1 MKTRTI
7 NLLPLFAA
15 LLLISACAAGKP
27 VPRHAPIP
35 AESPN
40 GVYLARTAAAELH
53 IVSPGG
59 RISIGNLEIDNGK
72 PPLVAQADSPALAQC
87 PFPAEPA
94 TSSSA
99 GDREAGPDPTA
110 GSGGDVGNK
119 AVEQAGRTDAA
130 AAGEYREPEKTNRTL
145 KVPKRTGNPSSCLL
159 SCFAP
164 ALHQRHLHCGFLM
177 QRLPTG
183 RAAGT
188 VRWTEGLLRL
198 RSPWH

>member
-1 MKTRTI
+1 MKRI
-7 NLLPLFAA
+7 KSACCLQIGIALAAA
-15 LLLISACAAGKP
+15 LLLSACAAGKP
-27 VPRHAPIP
+27 APSHAPVP
-35 AESPN
+35 ESRT
-40 GVYLARTAAAELH
+40 GEYLARTAAAELH

-59 RISIGNLEIDNGK
+59 SIRIDKLEIDNGK
-72 PPLVAQADSPALAQC
+72 PPLVAQDDSPALAQC

-145 KVPKRTGNPSSCLL
+145 KVPKRT
-159 SCFAP
+159 
-164 ALHQRHLHCGFLM
+164 
-177 QRLPTG
+177 
-183 RAAGT
+183 
-188 VRWTEGLLRL
+188 
-198 RSPWH
+198 